1 MSVKYIISLALVVT
15 LIIAS
20 PALIFADSNQNGSNE
35 CKPAGSTGLTAFMIV
50 HSNKVVTGMTIN
62 ANGCDI
68 GIYVPP
74 GSKNVVMNPVRIFH
88 VYWHCRCYHD
98 LSLHFCFLE
107 ERRYR
112 YRSRLRLWSFRLQPC
127 CYELS

>member
-74 GSKNVVMNPVRIFH
+74 GSKNVVINHDNIYNANIHGIF
-88 VYWHCRCYHD
+88 VQD
-98 LSLHFCFLE
+98 SSLHFCFLE

-112 YRSRLRLWSFRLQPC
+112 YRSRLRLWSFR
-127 CYELS
+127 